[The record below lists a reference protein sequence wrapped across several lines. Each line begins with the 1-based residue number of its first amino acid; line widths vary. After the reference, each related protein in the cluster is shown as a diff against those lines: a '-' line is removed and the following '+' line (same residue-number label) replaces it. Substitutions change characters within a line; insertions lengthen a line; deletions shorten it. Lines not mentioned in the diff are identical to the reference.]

1 MIGWFVGIFAAFLLS
16 ELVVNLVYPKQT
28 NLIFGLCI
36 GAAVGLSQRIAV
48 RRWITLAHSWV
59 WGAMVGIGIPF
70 VVMVLIDEL
79 RPGAGESLP
88 ELPPLIIGGAIC
100 GLLQVPALRPHTSR
114 AYWWV
119 LASAVS
125 WGLAWSAAD
134 LEYFFGVG
142 AFFFGGGAVLGAVS
156 GVLLLWLLTVLK
168 TAKTV

>member
-1 MIGWFVGIFAAFLLS
+1 MIGWIVGTLAAFILS

-28 NLIFGLCI
+28 NLILGLCI
-36 GAAVGLSQRIAV
+36 GAAVGLSQKIAV

-70 VVMVLIDEL
+70 MVIVLLDEL

-114 AYWWV
+114 VYSWV
-119 LASAVS
+119 LASTVS
-125 WGLAWSAAD
+125 WSLAWSAAN
-134 LEYFFGVG
+134 LEYFFG
-142 AFFFGGGAVLGAVS
+142 GGGVLGAVS
-156 GVLLLWLLTVLK
+156 GVLLLWLLTVPK